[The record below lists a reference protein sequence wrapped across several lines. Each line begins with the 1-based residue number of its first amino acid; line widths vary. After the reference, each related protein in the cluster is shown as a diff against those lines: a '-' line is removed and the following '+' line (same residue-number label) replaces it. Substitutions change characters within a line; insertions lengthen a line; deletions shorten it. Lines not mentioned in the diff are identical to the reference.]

1 MEPLNEA
8 LRQWSL
14 WNNLYA
20 AQRRLLRKERQ
31 PDGKVKRYHE
41 KKASTPSARLLAGE
55 DLSQEQRQK
64 L

>member
-41 KKASTPSARLLAGE
+41 KKASTP
-55 DLSQEQRQK
+55 
-64 L
+64 